1 MTPNERKD
9 LEAMLIAFFPTLPAE
24 TGRAW
29 MLTLADRR
37 ADDVSRAIPAM
48 ARAVAFPTLKALSD
62 ALEEITH
69 ERCRAENEAA
79 SAKQLAAWADSTI
92 DLAASRAKLARIAAA
107 VRRKAPREEIE
118 AIALEGVKP

>member
-37 ADDVSRAIPAM
+37 ADSCCHANPLNI
-48 ARAVAFPTLKALSD
+48 KAW
-62 ALEEITH
+62 
-69 ERCRAENEAA
+69 R
-79 SAKQLAAWADSTI
+79 
-92 DLAASRAKLARIAAA
+92 
-107 VRRKAPREEIE
+107 
-118 AIALEGVKP
+118 

>member
-29 MLTLADRR
+29 MLTLVDRR

-62 ALEEITH
+62 ALDEVTH
-69 ERCRAENEAA
+69 ERCRAENDAA
-79 SAKQLAAWADSTI
+79 NAKQLAAWADSGI
-92 DLAASRAKLARIAAA
+92 DLAANRAKLARIAAA
-107 VRRKAPREEIE
+107 VRRRAPREEIE
-118 AIALEGVKP
+118 AIAIEGVKS